1 MTDHP
6 RFKLYMGNA
15 DDAYRQYHGGR
26 LVGFVLR
33 IADHLRARRFTGS
46 IDAMSAVSMLKHLK
60 NNESACLQQPQEP
73 KTDDPI
79 TSYDRALLASFES
92 RRKTVE
98 AALGGKRR
106 VVALVLI
113 ALILGATAVTMGLP
127 TTPRPFEPFPS
138 VLTDEGGAT
147 RSP

>member
-98 AALGGKRR
+98 AAPG
-106 VVALVLI
+106 

-127 TTPRPFEPFPS
+127 ATPRPFEPFPS